1 MSGPSGSG
9 KTTLSKQILVKI
21 KNGFVLSTDN
31 YYKTGIISYIL
42 SKLVLGYFDKRIS
55 FDYKLFKKDFHFI
68 LNNRISINE
77 RSYDF
82 KEKKI
87 NNFLKEV
94 KNIEFLIVE
103 GIFASDFL
111 STLYNQKCI
120 FLELKTAKNECMARA
135 VQRDVSERGKEK
147 KQAKNDFLNSWDIY
161 YAKFKNKTFNRNKD
175 KIIITKNTNID
186 HLLKK
191 IFN

>member
-111 STLYNQKCI
+111 STLYNQKFI

-147 KQAKNDFLNSWDIY
+147 KQAKNDFLKSWDIY